1 MPDTAGWKQEI
12 RNPEN
17 DASWNLPCALLH
29 SREMTEPD
37 DFEKA
42 AREKSPGLWSE
53 VAHLL
58 RHNKKWWL
66 IPILVMLLT
75 IGALVVFSAGSP
87 AVQFIYTLF

>member
-1 MPDTAGWKQEI
+1 MSD
-12 RNPEN
+12 
-17 DASWNLPCALLH
+17 
-29 SREMTEPD
+29 PD
-37 DFEKA
+37 DFDKASREKA
-42 AREKSPGLWSE
+42 PGLWRE